1 MKRCAVL
8 LIAVLGVVGVSPRA
22 SAWEFDL
29 HYLLTFWIATQV
41 GFSRADATEIAA
53 ADQGYDDSAYH
64 SAIGIMCLVGI
75 WGDVGAASTL
85 QNNHFPS
92 DARLPSP
99 PARRIVTPNS
109 KSARIAI
116 DAALPRSDAKALEAL
131 GQALH
136 PLQDSWSHQGIPD
149 VPFGFRPDLSCAHPA
164 ARGGW
169 RSHNADL
176 THLHVAEVI
185 DVAHETC
192 AVLASYLRL
201 HPDRRDR
208 TVKAATCESLDARAL
223 NDFARAGTK
232 PEKDQWAQ
240 AHTGEARFSAPVAM
254 LTLPGSTFK
263 SGSLRILPPPPA
275 RAGQPP
281 PELLT
286 AAQDFL
292 AAWATQANIDRAV
305 TSVNWNA
312 LSQQFPSDSPLL
324 NNQAGVIQWCRKFM
338 TMYLVVDHARVDRAG
353 HGDPASKD
361 YASLP
366 ESAGADR
373 GSWPVQAL
381 PLERPLRASDFL
393 RLDDF
398 PQRRLNPSG
407 PAFALVVQPSN
418 QPYDSVS
425 LIWEH
430 EADGRWRI
438 TSMAGSIT

>member
-1 MKRCAVL
+1 M
-8 LIAVLGVVGVSPRA
+8 
-22 SAWEFDL
+22 
-29 HYLLTFWIATQV
+29 
-41 GFSRADATEIAA
+41 
-53 ADQGYDDSAYH
+53 
-64 SAIGIMCLVGI
+64 
-75 WGDVGAASTL
+75 
-85 QNNHFPS
+85 
-92 DARLPSP
+92 
-99 PARRIVTPNS
+99 VTPNS

-116 DAALPRSDAKALEAL
+116 DAALPRGDAKALEAL

-185 DVAHETC
+185 EVARETC
-192 AVLASYLRL
+192 NTLVTYLRL

-208 TVKAATCESLDARAL
+208 TVRAVTCESLDSRAL
-223 NDFARAGTK
+223 NDFAKAATR

-240 AHTGEARFSAPVAM
+240 AHTGESSVSAPVAM
-254 LTLPGSTFK
+254 LTLPGGAFK
-263 SGSLRILPPPPA
+263 SGSLRILAPPPA

-281 PELLT
+281 PPELLI

-292 AAWATQANIDRAV
+292 AAWATQGNIDRAV

-312 LSQQFPSDSPLL
+312 LSQQFPPDSPLR
-324 NNQAGVIQWCRKFM
+324 NNQASVIQWCRKFM

-353 HGDPASKD
+353 HGDPANKE

-366 ESAGADR
+366 ESTGADR
-373 GSWPVQAL
+373 GPWPVDAL
-381 PLERPLRASDFL
+381 PLERPLKATDFL

-398 PQRRLNPSG
+398 PQRRLRTPG

-438 TSMAGSIT
+438 TSMVGSIE